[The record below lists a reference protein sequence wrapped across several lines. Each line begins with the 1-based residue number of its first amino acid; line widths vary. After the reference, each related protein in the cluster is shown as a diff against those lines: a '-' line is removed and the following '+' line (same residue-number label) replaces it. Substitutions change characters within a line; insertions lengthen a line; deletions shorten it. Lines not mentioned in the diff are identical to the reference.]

1 MQKFPTLNK
10 VTLQK
15 FSTLVL
21 YVLFF
26 EQELE
31 KCLHQC
37 GNLMAASTYSLFRL
51 RGMLNKSNKRLRRS
65 VQAVYDKQEVI
76 HQLQE
81 QAKVLS
87 RKADQVEGLTSDL
100 SVTKTSLA
108 AKSGELTEV
117 QEKLNENYRLVAKLS
132 SENLKLSGEK
142 VKADQLVAQVIQEQ
156 VLLPDQSV

>member
-1 MQKFPTLNK
+1 
-10 VTLQK
+10 
-15 FSTLVL
+15 
-21 YVLFF
+21 
-26 EQELE
+26 
-31 KCLHQC
+31 
-37 GNLMAASTYSLFRL
+37 MAASTYSLFRL

-156 VLLPDQSV
+156 VLQIRVYVYTEVGIWWRGIFELQLCLPPIQNQGIRLCILLCTL

>member
-1 MQKFPTLNK
+1 
-10 VTLQK
+10 
-15 FSTLVL
+15 
-21 YVLFF
+21 
-26 EQELE
+26 
-31 KCLHQC
+31 
-37 GNLMAASTYSLFRL
+37 MAASTYSLFRL

-156 VLLPDQSV
+156 VLQIRVYIRPGRFFWIVPWVSGVRSATHEVLKTPKICPSPY